1 MTRNDLIDP
10 LYLKAICS
18 AILSVSFAV
27 MAAPIWATDP
37 MGAIMFFLLFAFV
50 LYSCVCLV
58 RAGS

>member
-27 MAAPIWATDP
+27 MAALIWATDP
-37 MGAIMFFLLFAFV
+37 MGAIMFFLLFVFV